1 MNYIK
6 DYKNSLKGKNI
17 LVRIDINEP
26 VDEKGYPQDDFRIAK
41 ALQTINFLRQAGAK
55 IALIAHLGD
64 PQKDGK
70 EGLSLALIAE
80 VLGRLG
86 DFEIKFIA
94 EEIKDLDAENIIKS
108 MSEGDIIFLENLRFD
123 TREEENSL
131 EFAKILAQFGDL
143 YVSDAFSV
151 MHRKHSSMVAITE
164 LLPSFGGLILE
175 QELEALNHILH
186 NPAKPAVAI
195 IGGAKIE
202 TKLPVIQ
209 ALEAVFDY
217 ILVGGKIANE
227 YIDEYKIAQSKKIIL
242 PVDFVGDKRYDI
254 GPKTRKL
261 FASHIAKAST
271 IIWNGPMGW
280 FEQKPY
286 DGGTRAIAQAIAKN
300 ESSYSV
306 IGGGETIDEVHNL
319 HQESKIDF
327 ISTGG
332 GAMLE
337 YIAKQGQLPG
347 IKALANNNL
356 DI

>member
-1 MNYIK
+1 MRYIK
-6 DYKNSLKGKNI
+6 DYTTSLEGGRV
-17 LVRIDINEP
+17 LLRIDINEP
-26 VDEKGYPQDDFRIAK
+26 VDERGYPQDTFRIAK

-55 IALIAHLGD
+55 IILIAHLGD
-64 PQKDGK
+64 PQKKGRD
-70 EGLSLALIAE
+70 GLSLRLIVDKLAQI
-80 VLGRLG
+80 GG
-86 DFEIKFIA
+86 FDIKFIQDDITKVNPDISY
-94 EEIKDLDAENIIKS
+94 EIPDGGVIC
-108 MSEGDIIFLENLRFD
+108 LENLRFD
-123 TREEENSL
+123 AREEENSQ

-151 MHRKHSSMVAITE
+151 MHRKHSSVDAITE
-164 LLPSFGGLILE
+164 TLPSFGGLILA
-175 QELEALNHILH
+175 QELAALDYILT
-186 NPAKPAVAI
+186 NPNKPAIAI

-202 TKLPVIQ
+202 TKLPVIR
-209 ALEAVFDY
+209 ALESSFDY

-242 PVDFVGDKRYDI
+242 PVDFVRDERYDI
-254 GPKTRKL
+254 GPKTRDL

-286 DGGTRAIAQAIAKN
+286 DEGTRAIAQAIAKN
-300 ESSYSV
+300 EASYSV

>member
-1 MNYIK
+1 MRYIK
-6 DYKNSLKGKNI
+6 DYTTLLAGKRV
-17 LVRIDINEP
+17 LLRIDVNEP
-26 VDEKGYPQDDFRIAK
+26 VDERGFPQDTFRIAK
-41 ALQTINFLRQAGAK
+41 ALRTINFLRQAGAK
-55 IALIAHLGD
+55 IVLIAHLGD
-64 PQKDGK
+64 PQKEGRA
-70 EGLSLALIAE
+70 GLSLRLIVEKLAE
-80 VLGRLG
+80 LGG
-86 DFEIKFIA
+86 FGIKFIA
-94 EEIKDLDAENIIKS
+94 
-108 MSEGDIIFLENLRFD
+108 GDIAKVNPDISYQIPDGEVICLENLRFD
-123 TREEENSL
+123 TREEENSK
-131 EFAKILAQFGDL
+131 EFAKMLAQFADL

-151 MHRKHSSMVAITE
+151 MHRQHTSVVAITE

-195 IGGAKIE
+195 IGGAKIS
-202 TKLPVIQ
+202 TKLPVIK
-209 ALEAVFDY
+209 ALEFSFDY

-227 YIDEYKIAQSKKIIL
+227 YIDEYNIAQSEKIIL
-242 PVDFVGDKRYDI
+242 PVDFVETDRYDI

-261 FASHIAKAST
+261 FADYITKAST

-286 DGGTRAIAQAIAKN
+286 DEGTKSIAQSIAKN

-319 HQESKIDF
+319 KQESKIDF

-337 YIAKQGQLPG
+337 YISKQGDLPG
-347 IKALANNNL
+347 IIALENSNL

>member
-1 MNYIK
+1 MRYIK
-6 DYKNSLKGKNI
+6 DYKTSLEGKRV
-17 LVRIDINEP
+17 LLRIDVNEP
-26 VDEKGYPQDDFRIAK
+26 VDEKGYPKDTFRIAK

-55 IALIAHLGD
+55 IILIAHLGD
-64 PQKDGK
+64 PQKEGRV
-70 EGLSLALIAE
+70 GLSLRLIVERLAELGGFKINFIADDIAE
-80 VLGRLG
+80 VNPNISY
-86 DFEIKFIA
+86 DIA
-94 EEIKDLDAENIIKS
+94 EGEVIC
-108 MSEGDIIFLENLRFD
+108 LENLRFD
-123 TREEENSL
+123 GREEENSQ
-131 EFAKILAQFGDL
+131 EFAQTIAQFGDL

-151 MHRKHSSMVAITE
+151 MHRKHSSVDAITKI
-164 LLPSFGGLILE
+164 LPSFGGLVLG
-175 QELEALNHILH
+175 QELVALDYILT
-186 NPAKPAVAI
+186 NPNKPAVAI
-195 IGGAKIE
+195 IGGAKIS

-209 ALEAVFDY
+209 VLESSFDY

-227 YIDEYKIAQSKKIIL
+227 YIDEYKITQSEKIIL
-242 PVDFVGDKRYDI
+242 PIDFVEEERYDI
-254 GPKTRKL
+254 GHKTRDL
-261 FASHIAKAST
+261 FAEYIAKAST

-286 DGGTRAIAQAIAKN
+286 DEGTKSIAQAIAKN
-300 ESSYSV
+300 EESYSV

-347 IKALANNNL
+347 IIALENNNL

>member
-1 MNYIK
+1 MRYIK
-6 DYKNSLKGKNI
+6 DYTTSLKGKRV
-17 LVRIDINEP
+17 LLRIDVNEP
-26 VDEKGYPQDDFRIAK
+26 VDEKGYPKDTFRIAK

-55 IALIAHLGD
+55 IVLIAHLGD
-64 PQKDGK
+64 PQREGRT
-70 EGLSLALIAE
+70 GLSLRLIVEKLAE
-80 VLGRLG
+80 LGGFKLS
-86 DFEIKFIA
+86 FIEA
-94 EEIKDLDAENIIKS
+94 NINEVDPNIS
-108 MSEGDIIFLENLRFD
+108 YDIYDGEVICLENLRFD
-123 TREEENSL
+123 AREEENSQ
-131 EFAKILAQFGDL
+131 EFAQTLAQFGDL

-151 MHRKHSSMVAITE
+151 MHRKHSSVDAITKI
-164 LLPSFGGLILE
+164 LPSFGGLVLE
-175 QELEALNHILH
+175 QELEALDYILT
-186 NPAKPAVAI
+186 NPNKPAVAI
-195 IGGAKIE
+195 IGGAKIS

-209 ALEAVFDY
+209 VLESSFDY

-227 YIDEYKIAQSKKIIL
+227 YIDEYKIAQSEKIIL
-242 PVDFVGDKRYDI
+242 PVDFVEEERYDI
-254 GPKTRKL
+254 GHKTRDL
-261 FASHIAKAST
+261 FAEYIAKALT

-286 DGGTRAIAQAIAKN
+286 DEGTRVIAQSIAKN
-300 ESSYSV
+300 KESYSV

-347 IKALANNNL
+347 IIALENNNL